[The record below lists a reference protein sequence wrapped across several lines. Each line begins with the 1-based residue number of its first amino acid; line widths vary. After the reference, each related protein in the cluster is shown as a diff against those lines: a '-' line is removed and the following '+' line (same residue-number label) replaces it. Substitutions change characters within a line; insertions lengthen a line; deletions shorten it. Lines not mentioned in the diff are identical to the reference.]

1 MANEYDD
8 EKMDAISVGI
18 DAIAIG
24 IGGAVGLAVTDVVD
38 SALPVA
44 VTTMDVVKR
53 NTVKYGSG
61 VTAQW
66 LTSTA
71 VAEDLHEMRGVAT
84 HIHRMV
90 TNKFKKTKKHHHKK
104 VRKNENNK
112 DVKKPE
118 EAKAAVA

>member
-1 MANEYDD
+1 MANEYED
-8 EKMDAISVGI
+8 EKMDVISVGI
-18 DAIAIG
+18 DAVAIG
-24 IGGAVGLAVTDVVD
+24 VGGAVGFAVTEVVD

-44 VTTMDVVKR
+44 VTTVDMVKR
-53 NTVKYGSG
+53 SAVKYGSG

-90 TNKFKKTKKHHHKK
+90 TNKFKKTKKHHNKK
-104 VRKNENNK
+104 VRKTENK
-112 DVKKPE
+112 SVKPE
-118 EAKAAVA
+118 EAKVKVAVV

>member
-8 EKMDAISVGI
+8 EKMDVISVGI

-24 IGGAVGLAVTDVVD
+24 VGGAVGFAVTEVVD

-44 VTTMDVVKR
+44 VTTMGVVKR
-53 NTVKYGSG
+53 NAVKYGSG

-71 VAEDLHEMRGVAT
+71 VAEDLHEMRGAAK
-84 HIHRMV
+84 HLHRMV
-90 TNKFKKTKKHHHKK
+90 TNKFKKKDKK
-104 VRKNENNK
+104 VRKNK
-112 DVKKPE
+112 KVKNVKAE
-118 EAKAAVA
+118 EAAVTA

>member
-8 EKMDAISVGI
+8 EKMDVISVGI
-18 DAIAIG
+18 DAVAIG
-24 IGGAVGLAVTDVVD
+24 VGGAVGFAVTEVVD

-44 VTTMDVVKR
+44 VTTMDMVKR
-53 NTVKYGSG
+53 NAVKYGSG

-71 VAEDLHEMRGVAT
+71 VAEDLHEMRCVAK
-84 HIHRMV
+84 HVHRMV
-90 TNKFKKTKKHHHKK
+90 TRKLGKAKKHHHKK
-104 VRKNENNK
+104 VRKTENKN
-112 DVKKPE
+112 VKAE

>member
-1 MANEYDD
+1 MSEYED
-8 EKMDAISVGI
+8 EKMDVISVGI
-18 DAIAIG
+18 DAVAIG
-24 IGGAVGLAVTDVVD
+24 VGGAVGLAVTEVVD

-53 NTVKYGSG
+53 SAVKYGSG
-61 VTAQW
+61 ITAQW

-90 TNKFKKTKKHHHKK
+90 TNKFKKTKKHHKK
-104 VRKNENNK
+104 VRKNEN
-112 DVKKPE
+112 VRKPE
-118 EAKAAVA
+118 EAKVKVAVA